1 MFAQVT
7 VDVPAPFSGTL
18 GELLAEEDDNVEV
31 GGALFTMSPGG
42 TASAAAPVA
51 AAAAA
56 AAAAPAAA
64 KAAAPAAAKAA
75 APAAEAPQATG
86 AISIRCDF
94 VSAVVHRWQ
103 SRASC

>member
-1 MFAQVT
+1 MCAQVT

-51 AAAAA
+51 AAAAPVA
-56 AAAAPAAA
+56 AAAA
-64 KAAAPAAAKAA
+64 AAAPAAAKAA

-86 AISIRCDF
+86 AISIRCEF